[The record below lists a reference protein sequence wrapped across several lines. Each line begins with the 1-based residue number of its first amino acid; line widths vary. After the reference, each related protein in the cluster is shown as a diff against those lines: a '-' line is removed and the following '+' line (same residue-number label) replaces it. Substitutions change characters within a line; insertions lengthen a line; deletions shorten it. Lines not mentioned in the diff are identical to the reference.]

1 MDTNKQEL
9 VKNVKNP
16 YTTELQQFN
25 NDLNKSALFS

>member
-1 MDTNKQEL
+1 MDANKQEL
-9 VKNVKNP
+9 VENP

>member
-9 VKNVKNP
+9 AKNP

-25 NDLNKSALFS
+25 NDLNKSVLFS

>member
-9 VKNVKNP
+9 VKNP
-16 YTTELQQFN
+16 YTSQQFN

>member
-9 VKNVKNP
+9 VKNP
-16 YTTELQQFN
+16 YTIELQQFN